1 MNNSRNFATEISN
14 KNSFISLKNE
24 INSKIKESLF
34 DDNSLFLSS
43 SFNYLCSNYKTEELP
58 EEGSNICN
66 LLDNLSYLDEDEAL
80 RANSNTETDKKE
92 KSKNIKKL
100 SESEDDK
107 SSSFGSK
114 QTKTTQNEENKCK
127 FNIGLIN
134 YTDLVNLLNINEKD
148 AINNQEL
155 NISEKEKIDKKIKA
169 IEEEMK
175 ENENE
180 IEVRNEYLRKNVC
193 LKLYKAFHFA
203 FKKFSL
209 QEKEIKSICLYLEKQ
224 GRLIDNSMNEKY
236 KEFIENI
243 FKKISNEKI
252 KTNEN

>member
-1 MNNSRNFATEISN
+1 MNNSRNFSPEISN

-43 SFNYLCSNYKTEELP
+43 SFNYLCSNYNAEELP

-66 LLDNLSYLDEDEAL
+66 LLDNLSSQDEDEEAL
-80 RANSNTETDKKE
+80 RDNSNTETVKKE
-92 KSKNIKKL
+92 KNKSMKKL

-107 SSSFGSK
+107 SSSFGSR

-127 FNIGLIN
+127 YNIGMIN
-134 YTDLVNLLNINEKD
+134 YSDLLNLLNINEKD
-148 AINNQEL
+148 IINN
-155 NISEKEKIDKKIKA
+155 NMEKEKICKKIKE
-169 IEEEMK
+169 IEQEMK
-175 ENENE
+175 ENEIKVKNE
-180 IEVRNEYLRKNVC
+180 CLRKNVC
-193 LKLYKAFHFA
+193 LKLYKALHFA

-209 QEKEIKSICLYLEKQ
+209 QENEIKLICLYLEKQ

-236 KEFIENI
+236 KEYIENI

>member
-1 MNNSRNFATEISN
+1 MNNSRNFSPEISN

-43 SFNYLCSNYKTEELP
+43 SFNYLCSNYNTEELP

-66 LLDNLSYLDEDEAL
+66 LLDNLSSLDEEEEAL
-80 RANSNTETDKKE
+80 RDNSNTETIKKE
-92 KSKNIKKL
+92 KNKSMKKL

-114 QTKTTQNEENKCK
+114 QTKTTQNEENKSK
-127 FNIGLIN
+127 YNIGMIN
-134 YTDLVNLLNINEKD
+134 YSDLLNLLNINEKD
-148 AINNQEL
+148 IVNSNM
-155 NISEKEKIDKKIKA
+155 EKEKITKKIKE
-169 IEEEMK
+169 IEQEIK
-175 ENENE
+175 ENEMT
-180 IEVRNEYLRKNVC
+180 VKNEYLRKNVC
-193 LKLYKAFHFA
+193 LKLYKALHFA

-209 QEKEIKSICLYLEKQ
+209 QENEIKSICLYLEKQ

-236 KEFIENI
+236 KEYIENI